1 MTQCKVKNLHK
12 DEIELEVYA
21 AVLSLQPTII
31 PRMRYRGD
39 ARNFFPDDTWGK
51 VDILA
56 VLVSSLLCWLL
67 NFTAAFPL
75 FLVSVIFC
83 SLIMCCCCCLAVLV
97 ITFVS
102 WYRCVVLH
110 VGGYAWTMWDYSY
123 AVEYH
128 NTDCPLSF
136 YALFYCDNHKICHV
150 RLEMFL
156 FTTNCKLF
164 WRFKEKSLW
173 NSLVYRMKIK
183 FGNL

>member
-1 MTQCKVKNLHK
+1 MTRCKVKNLHK
-12 DEIELEVYA
+12 DEIEFEVYA

-102 WYRCVVLH
+102 
-110 VGGYAWTMWDYSY
+110 
-123 AVEYH
+123 
-128 NTDCPLSF
+128 
-136 YALFYCDNHKICHV
+136 
-150 RLEMFL
+150 
-156 FTTNCKLF
+156 
-164 WRFKEKSLW
+164 
-173 NSLVYRMKIK
+173 
-183 FGNL
+183 